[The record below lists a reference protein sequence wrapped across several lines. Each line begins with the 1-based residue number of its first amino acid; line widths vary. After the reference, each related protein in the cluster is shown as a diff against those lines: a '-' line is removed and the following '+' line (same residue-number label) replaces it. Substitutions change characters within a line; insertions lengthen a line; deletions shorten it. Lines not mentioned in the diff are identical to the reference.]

1 MSVTVE
7 VTQEVTELSVEIV
20 SPTSDRTSVEIV
32 PGTVEH
38 VIVQVEESLPVTGQ
52 YTFERVSEVGELSAL
67 RVVSETTDGKVEYT
81 NPMEVSSVDSI
92 AGVTITSGSVVSVQ
106 RDGFINTSGL
116 GLPKG
121 VTYVGVNG
129 TLQSDPPTSGHL
141 VSMGSVVSENRLYLK
156 ISDTVALTEEP

>member
-7 VTQEVTELSVEIV
+7 VIQEVTDL
-20 SPTSDRTSVEIV
+20 
-32 PGTVEH
+32 TVEVMPPTVEY

-52 YTFERVSEVGELSAL
+52 YVFERVSEVGELSAL

-92 AGVTITSGSVVSVQ
+92 AGVTTTSGSVVTVQ
-106 RDGFINTSGL
+106 RDGFINTTGL
-116 GLPKG
+116 GLPNG
-121 VTYVGVNG
+121 PAYAGVNG

-141 VSMGSVVSENRLYLK
+141 VSVGSVVSENRLYLK

>member
-7 VTQEVTELSVEIV
+7 VIQEVTDLTVEV
-20 SPTSDRTSVEIV
+20 MPPTI
-32 PGTVEH
+32 EH

-52 YTFERVSEVGELSAL
+52 YTFERVSTQGELSAL
-67 RVVSETTDGKVEYT
+67 RVVSETTEGQVEYT
-81 NPMEVSSVDSI
+81 NPMEISSVDSI

-121 VTYVGVNG
+121 PAYLGSEG
-129 TLQSDPPTSGHL
+129 RLQSSPPTTGNL
-141 VSMGSVVSENRLYLK
+141 VSIGSVVSENRLYLK

>member
-7 VTQEVTELSVEIV
+7 IIQEVTDMTVEV
-20 SPTSDRTSVEIV
+20 MP
-32 PGTVEH
+32 PTVEH

-67 RVVSETTDGKVEYT
+67 RVVSETPDGKVVYA
-81 NPMEVSSVDSI
+81 NPMEISSVDSI
-92 AGVTITSGSVVSVQ
+92 AGVTTTSGSVVTVQ
-106 RDGFINTSGL
+106 RDGFINTAGL
-116 GLPKG
+116 GLPNG
-121 VTYVGVNG
+121 SAYLGVNG

-156 ISDTVALTEEP
+156 ISDTVTLTEEP